1 MKTRVLVLGA
11 SGMVGHVV
19 ALRLQ
24 EHDEQFEVI
33 TVARDASSM
42 LPHIQLDVADF
53 NALEEVVKQIKP
65 DVCVNAIG
73 ILNKTNEDVESL
85 KKLNADLPQFLSSL
99 GKKLGF
105 RLIHISTDCVFSGKK
120 GNHREQD
127 LPDAQ
132 DPYGLTKNEGEKI
145 AAEHC
150 VIRTSVI
157 GPEIRQQAI
166 GLFHWFTQQNGD
178 VQGYTKV
185 LWTGVTTLTMADAIC
200 HAILN
205 NTTGLLH
212 LVNNQTISK
221 RDLLSLIQEQ
231 FPNKTRDIVSVS
243 IPVSNKSLI
252 NTRKDWS
259 FEVPSYHQMISALRI
274 WMEGYPNLYTQ
285 YLNRC

>member
-1 MKTRVLVLGA
+1 MKSRVLVLGA
-11 SGMVGHVV
+11 SGMLGHVV

-24 EHDEQFEVI
+24 ERDEQFEVI
-33 TVARDASSM
+33 TAARDTSSM
-42 LPHIQLDVADF
+42 LPHIQLDAADF

-65 DVCVNAIG
+65 DICVNAIG
-73 ILNKTNEDVESL
+73 ILNKVDAELESL
-85 KKLNADLPQFLSSL
+85 EKLNADLPQFLSSL
-99 GKKLGF
+99 GKKWGF

-120 GNHREQD
+120 GNYREQD
-127 LPDAQ
+127 LRDAQ

-145 AAEHC
+145 AAEHL

-178 VQGYTKV
+178 VPGYTNV
-185 LWTGVTTLTMADAIC
+185 LWTGVTTLTMADAIR

-205 NTTGLLH
+205 NTAGLLH

-252 NTRKDWS
+252 HTRKDWS